1 MNAGVT
7 RIGGSRHIRRQI
19 AAHCVLME
27 PSAAHSVV
35 DPPAL
40 GRRVRDLRQR
50 RRLKQSEL
58 AAGRLST
65 AYVSRIESGQR
76 RPERE
81 VVEFLAEQ
89 LGTTADY
96 LLTGVGRDEVADAR
110 LKLRYAEP
118 ALHSGDAAEA
128 ERLLRG
134 LIDDTTLPLG
144 TLRIDAQF
152 SLARALENLGRL
164 DDAIHALEQLRT
176 DVNIPN
182 PLEIAIALSRCYRE
196 SGDLSRAV
204 DVGEQGLALVDEL
217 GLRGTDDAVKLT
229 ATVAAA
235 YFERGDTAHAHHLCQ
250 TAVEESETSSSPNA
264 RAAAYWNAS
273 AVASERGQLPA
284 AVTLAERA
292 LALLGETTD
301 ERNLSR
307 LHGELGLLFL
317 RADPPDVDGAER
329 SLQRA
334 HSGLV
339 ANGGSSFDLA
349 RCEGGMALV
358 QLHRGELDDAAR
370 LASQARAAVGDAAP
384 LVAAG
389 CTIVL
394 GRVAWA
400 RDDAEGARSRY
411 REAVATLTAHTADR
425 SAAAVWYELGDL
437 LDEAGDLSAARDA
450 YRSAAASMGL
460 RADRP
465 VRAEVR
471 I

>member
-19 AAHCVLME
+19 AAHCVPME
-27 PSAAHSVV
+27 PSAAHSVA

-110 LKLRYAEP
+110 LKLRYAEL
-118 ALHSGDAAEA
+118 ALHSGDAVEA
-128 ERLLRG
+128 ERLLSG

-164 DDAIHALEQLRT
+164 DDAIHVLEQLRT

-204 DVGEQGLALVDEL
+204 DVGERALQLADEL
-217 GLRGTDDAVKLT
+217 GLRGTDDAIRLT
-229 ATVAAA
+229 VTLAAA

-250 TAVEESETSSSPNA
+250 TAIEESETSSSPNA

-273 AVASERGQLPA
+273 AIASERGQLA
-284 AVTLAERA
+284 AAAALAERA

-301 ERNLSR
+301 ERNLGR
-307 LHGELGLLFL
+307 LRLELGLLLL
-317 RADPPDVDGAER
+317 RADPPDVDAAQPV
-329 SLQRA
+329 LTRA
-334 HSGLV
+334 RDGLEV
-339 ANGGSSFDLA
+339 HGGSSVDVA
-349 RCEGGMALV
+349 RCDAAMAQV
-358 QLHRGELDDAAR
+358 CLHRGDIEEAMS
-370 LASQARAAVGDAAP
+370 LATQARSQVGDSAP
-384 LVAAG
+384 LVAAS
-389 CTIVL
+389 CDIVL
-394 GRVAWA
+394 GRAAWA
-400 RDDAEGARSRY
+400 RNDEQTARHHY
-411 REAVATLTAHTADR
+411 RAAAAVLTAHAADR
-425 SAAAVWYELGDL
+425 STASVWYELGDL
-437 LDEAGDLSAARDA
+437 LDQAGETSAARDA
-450 YRSAAASMGL
+450 YRSAAACMGL
-460 RADRP
+460 RAEQTARDQI
-465 VRAEVR
+465 R

>member
-19 AAHCVLME
+19 AAHCVPME
-27 PSAAHSVV
+27 PSAAHSVA

-110 LKLRYAEP
+110 LKLRYAEL
-118 ALHSGDAAEA
+118 ALHSGDAVEA
-128 ERLLRG
+128 ERLLSG

-164 DDAIHALEQLRT
+164 DDAIHVLEQLRT

-204 DVGEQGLALVDEL
+204 DVGERALQLADEL
-217 GLRGTDDAVKLT
+217 GLRGTDDAIRLT
-229 ATVAAA
+229 VTLAAA

-250 TAVEESETSSSPNA
+250 TAVELSEAAASPSA

-273 AVASERGQLPA
+273 AIASERGQLA
-284 AVTLAERA
+284 TAVGLAERA

-307 LHGELGLLFL
+307 LRLELGLLLL
-317 RADPPDVDGAER
+317 RADPPDVERAE
-329 SLQRA
+329 STLLRA
-334 HSGLV
+334 QAKLATV
-339 ANGGSSFDLA
+339 GGSDFDLA
-349 RCEGGMALV
+349 RC
-358 QLHRGELDDAAR
+358 
-370 LASQARAAVGDAAP
+370 
-384 LVAAG
+384 
-389 CTIVL
+389 
-394 GRVAWA
+394 
-400 RDDAEGARSRY
+400 
-411 REAVATLTAHTADR
+411 
-425 SAAAVWYELGDL
+425 
-437 LDEAGDLSAARDA
+437 
-450 YRSAAASMGL
+450 
-460 RADRP
+460 
-465 VRAEVR
+465 
-471 I
+471 